1 MTTITMGNCVMLIM
15 NLDSK
20 ALRDHI
26 WMAEKNMFVIVYLFG
41 PFSILWVNKLLS
53 TWILTNI
60 QIT

>member
-1 MTTITMGNCVMLIM
+1 MLIM

-53 TWILTNI
+53 T
-60 QIT
+60 